1 MNLKNVYNLN
11 RGFDMKIK
19 LVLFVLWTMLS
30 ISIVSTS
37 VADDNAFGS
46 LITNT
51 DTTVPAADAPAAEVI
66 DKSLHPLLQ
75 HPVKSY
81 ILMGVVI
88 SKTVKIALIRANN
101 GEEYFIRVGDL
112 LGNAEGTITDINGSG
127 IEVSEEN
134 KIVSLAV
141 RNRSASNESAQ

>member
-1 MNLKNVYNLN
+1 
-11 RGFDMKIK
+11 MKIK
-19 LVLFVLWTMLS
+19 LVLFVFWMMLS
-30 ISIVSTS
+30 IVGTS

-51 DTTVPAADAPAAEVI
+51 ETTVSAIDAPAAEVI

-88 SKTVKIALIRANN
+88 SKTVKIGLIRANN

-112 LGNAEGTITDINGSG
+112 LGNAEGKITDINGFG
-127 IEVSEEN
+127 VEVTEEN
-134 KIVSLAV
+134 KVVSLVV
-141 RNRSASNESAQ
+141 RNRSASHASAE

>member
-1 MNLKNVYNLN
+1 
-11 RGFDMKIK
+11 
-19 LVLFVLWTMLS
+19 MLS

-51 DTTVPAADAPAAEVI
+51 ETTVSAIDAPAAEVI

-88 SKTVKIALIRANN
+88 SKSVKIALIRANN

-134 KIVSLAV
+134 KVVSLAV

>member
-1 MNLKNVYNLN
+1 
-11 RGFDMKIK
+11 MKIK
-19 LVLFVLWTMLS
+19 LVLFLLWTMLS
-30 ISIVSTS
+30 IPIVSTS

-51 DTTVPAADAPAAEVI
+51 ETTVSAIDAPAADVI

-112 LGNAEGTITDINGSG
+112 LGNAEGTITNINGIG
-127 IEVSEEN
+127 VEVTEEN
-134 KIVSLAV
+134 KVVSLAV

>member
-1 MNLKNVYNLN
+1 MNLKNVYHLS

-19 LVLFVLWTMLS
+19 LVLFVFWMMLS
-30 ISIVSTS
+30 IPIVGTS
-37 VADDNAFGS
+37 VAGDNAFGS

-51 DTTVPAADAPAAEVI
+51 ETAISAIDAPAPDVI
-66 DKSLHPLLQ
+66 DKSVHPLLQ

-88 SKTVKIALIRANN
+88 SKKVKIALIRANN
-101 GEEYFIRVGDL
+101 GEEYFIREGDL
-112 LGNAEGTITDINGSG
+112 LGNAEGTITDINGIG
-127 IEVSEEN
+127 VEVTEEN
-134 KIVSLAV
+134 KVVSLPV

>member
-1 MNLKNVYNLN
+1 
-11 RGFDMKIK
+11 MKIK
-19 LVLFVLWTMLS
+19 LVLFVFWMMLS
-30 ISIVSTS
+30 IPIVGTS

-51 DTTVPAADAPAAEVI
+51 ETTVSAIDAPAADVI
-66 DKSLHPLLQ
+66 DKSVHPLLQ

-101 GEEYFIRVGDL
+101 GEEYFVREGDL
-112 LGNAEGTITDINGSG
+112 LGNAEGTITDINGIG
-127 IEVSEEN
+127 VEVTEEN
-134 KIVSLAV
+134 KVVSLPV

>member
-1 MNLKNVYNLN
+1 MRAILGV
-11 RGFDMKIK
+11 FDMKIK
-19 LVLFVLWTMLS
+19 LVLSVLLTMLS

-112 LGNAEGTITDINGSG
+112 LGDAEGTITDINGIG
-127 IEVSEEN
+127 IEVTEEN
-134 KIVSLAV
+134 KVVSLAV
-141 RNRSASNESAQ
+141 RNRSASHESAE

>member
-1 MNLKNVYNLN
+1 
-11 RGFDMKIK
+11 MKIK
-19 LVLFVLWTMLS
+19 LVLFVFWMMLS
-30 ISIVSTS
+30 IVGTS

-46 LITNT
+46 LVTNT
-51 DTTVPAADAPAAEVI
+51 ETAVSAIDAPAPDVI
-66 DKSLHPLLQ
+66 DKSVHPLLQ

-101 GEEYFIRVGDL
+101 GEEYFIREGDL
-112 LGNAEGTITDINGSG
+112 LGNAEGTITDINGIG
-127 IEVSEEN
+127 VEVTEEN
-134 KIVSLAV
+134 KVVSLPV

>member
-1 MNLKNVYNLN
+1 
-11 RGFDMKIK
+11 MKIK
-19 LVLFVLWTMLS
+19 LVLFLLWTMLS
-30 ISIVSTS
+30 IPIVSIS

-51 DTTVPAADAPAAEVI
+51 ETTVSAIDAPAAEVI

-88 SKTVKIALIRANN
+88 SKTVKIGLIRANN

-112 LGNAEGTITDINGSG
+112 LGDAEGTITDINGIG
-127 IEVSEEN
+127 IEVTEEN
-134 KIVSLAV
+134 KVVFLAV
-141 RNRSASNESAQ
+141 RNRSASHESAE

>member
-1 MNLKNVYNLN
+1 
-11 RGFDMKIK
+11 MKIK
-19 LVLFVLWTMLS
+19 LVLFVFWMMLS
-30 ISIVSTS
+30 IVGTS

-51 DTTVPAADAPAAEVI
+51 ETTVSAIDAPAAEVI

-88 SKTVKIALIRANN
+88 SKTVKIGLIRANN

-112 LGNAEGTITDINGSG
+112 LGNAEGKITDINGFG
-127 IEVSEEN
+127 IEVTEEN
-134 KIVSLAV
+134 KVVSLAV
-141 RNRSASNESAQ
+141 RNRSASHESAE

>member
-1 MNLKNVYNLN
+1 MNLKDAYNLN
-11 RGFDMKIK
+11 RGVDMKIK
-19 LVLFVLWTMLS
+19 LVLFVMLS

-51 DTTVPAADAPAAEVI
+51 DTAVPAADAPAAEVI

-88 SKTVKIALIRANN
+88 SETVKIGLIRANN

-112 LGNAEGTITDINGSG
+112 LGSDEGTITDINGSG

>member
-1 MNLKNVYNLN
+1 
-11 RGFDMKIK
+11 MKIK
-19 LVLFVLWTMLS
+19 LVLFAFWMMLS
-30 ISIVSTS
+30 IVGTS

-51 DTTVPAADAPAAEVI
+51 ETTVSAIDAPAPDVI
-66 DKSLHPLLQ
+66 DKSVHPLLQ

-101 GEEYFIRVGDL
+101 GEEYFVREGDL
-112 LGNAEGTITDINGSG
+112 LGNAEGTITDINGIG
-127 IEVSEEN
+127 VEVTEEN
-134 KIVSLAV
+134 KVVSLPV
-141 RNRSASNESAQ
+141 RNRSASNESAE

>member
-19 LVLFVLWTMLS
+19 LVLFVFWMMLS
-30 ISIVSTS
+30 IVGTS

-46 LITNT
+46 LVTNT
-51 DTTVPAADAPAAEVI
+51 ETAVSAIDAPAPDVI
-66 DKSLHPLLQ
+66 DKSVHPLLQ

-88 SKTVKIALIRANN
+88 SKKVKIGLIRANN
-101 GEEYFIRVGDL
+101 GEEYFVREGDL
-112 LGNAEGTITDINGSG
+112 LGNAEGTITDINGIG
-127 IEVSEEN
+127 VEVTEEN
-134 KIVSLAV
+134 KVVSLPV

>member
-11 RGFDMKIK
+11 RDFDMKNR
-19 LVLFVLWTMLS
+19 LVLFVLWMMLS
-30 ISIVSTS
+30 IPIANVS

-51 DTTVPAADAPAAEVI
+51 DTTVPATDAPAAEVI

-88 SKTVKIALIRANN
+88 SKTVKIGLIRANN
-101 GEEYFIRVGDL
+101 GEEYFIREGDL
-112 LGNAEGTITDINGSG
+112 LGSDEGTITDINVSG

-134 KIVSLAV
+134 KVVSLAV

>member
-1 MNLKNVYNLN
+1 
-11 RGFDMKIK
+11 MKIK
-19 LVLFVLWTMLS
+19 LVLFVFWMMLS
-30 ISIVSTS
+30 IVGTS

-51 DTTVPAADAPAAEVI
+51 ETTVSAIDAPAAEVI

-81 ILMGVVI
+81 ILLGVVI

-112 LGNAEGTITDINGSG
+112 LGNAEGAITDINVIR
-127 IEVSEEN
+127 IEVTEEN
-134 KIVSLAV
+134 QVVPLAV
-141 RNRSASNESAQ
+141 RNRSASHESAE

>member
-1 MNLKNVYNLN
+1 
-11 RGFDMKIK
+11 MKIK

-51 DTTVPAADAPAAEVI
+51 ETTVSAIDAPAAEVI

-75 HPVKSY
+75 HPVKNY

-88 SKTVKIALIRANN
+88 SKSVKIALIRANN

>member
-1 MNLKNVYNLN
+1 
-11 RGFDMKIK
+11 MKIK
-19 LVLFVLWTMLS
+19 LVLFVFWMMLS
-30 ISIVSTS
+30 IVGTS

-51 DTTVPAADAPAAEVI
+51 ETAISAIDAPAPDVI
-66 DKSLHPLLQ
+66 DKSVHPLLQ

-88 SKTVKIALIRANN
+88 SKKVKIALIRANN

-112 LGNAEGTITDINGSG
+112 LGNAEGTITDINGIG
-127 IEVSEEN
+127 VEVTEEN
-134 KIVSLAV
+134 KVVSLPV

>member
-1 MNLKNVYNLN
+1 
-11 RGFDMKIK
+11 MKIK
-19 LVLFVLWTMLS
+19 LVLFVFWMMLS
-30 ISIVSTS
+30 IVGTS

-51 DTTVPAADAPAAEVI
+51 ETAVSAIDAPAPDVI
-66 DKSLHPLLQ
+66 DKSVHPLLQ

-88 SKTVKIALIRANN
+88 SKKVKIALIRANN

-112 LGNAEGTITDINGSG
+112 LGNAEGTITDINGIG
-127 IEVSEEN
+127 VEVTEEN
-134 KIVSLAV
+134 KVVSLPV
-141 RNRSASNESAQ
+141 RNRSASNESAE

>member
-1 MNLKNVYNLN
+1 
-11 RGFDMKIK
+11 MKIK
-19 LVLFVLWTMLS
+19 LVLSVLWTMLS

-51 DTTVPAADAPAAEVI
+51 DTAVPAADAPAAEVI

>member
-1 MNLKNVYNLN
+1 
-11 RGFDMKIK
+11 MKIK

-51 DTTVPAADAPAAEVI
+51 DTAVPAIDAPAAEVI

-88 SKTVKIALIRANN
+88 SKNVKIALIRANN

>member
-1 MNLKNVYNLN
+1 
-11 RGFDMKIK
+11 
-19 LVLFVLWTMLS
+19 MLS

>member
-1 MNLKNVYNLN
+1 
-11 RGFDMKIK
+11 MKIR
-19 LVLFVLWTMLS
+19 LVLFVLWMMLS
-30 ISIVSTS
+30 IPIANVS

-51 DTTVPAADAPAAEVI
+51 DTTVPATDAPAAEVI

-88 SKTVKIALIRANN
+88 SKTVKVGLIRANN
-101 GEEYFIRVGDL
+101 GEEYFIRLGDL
-112 LGNAEGTITDINGSG
+112 LGNADGTITNINVSG
-127 IEVSEEN
+127 IEVSEAN
-134 KIVSLAV
+134 KVVSLAV

>member
-1 MNLKNVYNLN
+1 MRAILGV
-11 RGFDMKIK
+11 FDMKIK
-19 LVLFVLWTMLS
+19 LVLSVLWTMLS

-51 DTTVPAADAPAAEVI
+51 DTAVPAADAPAAEVI

-75 HPVKSY
+75 HPVNSY

-134 KIVSLAV
+134 KVVSLAV

>member
-1 MNLKNVYNLN
+1 
-11 RGFDMKIK
+11 MKIK
-19 LVLFVLWTMLS
+19 PVLFLLWTMLS
-30 ISIVSTS
+30 IPIVSTS

-51 DTTVPAADAPAAEVI
+51 ETTVSAIDAPAAEVI

-112 LGNAEGTITDINGSG
+112 LGDAEGTITDINGIG
-127 IEVSEEN
+127 IEVTEEN
-134 KIVSLAV
+134 KVVSLAV
-141 RNRSASNESAQ
+141 RNRSASHESAE

>member
-1 MNLKNVYNLN
+1 
-11 RGFDMKIK
+11 MKIK
-19 LVLFVLWTMLS
+19 LVLSVLCMMLS
-30 ISIVSTS
+30 ISIVSNS

-88 SKTVKIALIRANN
+88 SKSVKIALIRANN